1 MKKNLKILD
10 KKGKKTRDKH
20 EFEQKPALVSP
31 KSPKIVSFNPTDD
44 QIHQKIE
51 KNIIHIQN
59 IIRETILSIQN
70 YKSYELFSNM
80 EVIFCANTL
89 KETYE
94 KTNALLRLERTEEN
108 IDKKINELQ
117 LITNKLYSI
126 ITNYGTKTVEDLLYI
141 VFGSLFTIDNIENE
155 TVNSKYELI
164 CNYIHPTGF
173 KYKSIGTVDE
183 SMSSNICNNKIV
195 DFTINNENYPNLE
208 CLPSDYNIKNFY
220 KKIYGIQVVFHN
232 RQTKKTLIIE
242 GVVDDI
248 QLDFLNNTYL
258 EIRKSEIKKKM
269 EETTDIDSE
278 VKEQYIKTLTLKDML
293 VDSTED
299 IVKKLYGIKSN
310 ISKTK
315 KNNLESIIQKFND
328 MDLYNKRSRII
339 EYLIYSN
346 ETEIQY
352 IAYLLYDFIVMNSE
366 NEEHEKIYNSF
377 PWGIKA
383 IFKDNLKKSFNSSQ
397 EIINKY
403 DTNKIT
409 LEQQIYLLK
418 VPENIKEKALT
429 KCKEIKGKPDEIGAK
444 SKQYLEGLVKIP
456 FGNYREEPALKMTKE
471 INTKFSQFIKKW
483 GVDNITE
490 KPQYTNIEIRNFI
503 FQENT
508 KFSFII
514 EKELNNL
521 SCVSIKKLN
530 EIIKI
535 CSSILCEKIIV
546 SKLKTREEKIEEIL
560 KLIKKIPFEKQI
572 EILDEY
578 IDDKNYKTKFHEIK
592 EIEKEVENIQN
603 TIYKISQVLDESI
616 YGQEHAK
623 NQIMKIIS
631 QWISGEQTGYA
642 FGFEGS
648 PGIGKT
654 SLAKKGISQCLED
667 ENGIYRPFSFIA
679 LGGST
684 NGSTLE
690 GHGYTYL
697 NSSWGRIVDILMTSK
712 CMNPIIYIDELD
724 KVSKSENGKEIF
736 GILTHLIDSTQN
748 DSFQDKFFSGVDIDL
763 SKALFI
769 FSYNDPE
776 LIDRIL
782 LDRIHRVK
790 FENLTKKEKIVIVKK
805 YILPEINKKMGF
817 YNTVILNDDIIEKII
832 TEYTL
837 EPGVRKLKEVMF
849 DLFGEIN
856 IELLRTT
863 ETNIQLPITIKYN
876 DLEEKYLKKY
886 KKIRETKI
894 HDKSCIG
901 LINGMWANA
910 LGMGG
915 VLPIEVVFFPSSN
928 FLELKLTGLQG
939 EVMKESMNVAKTLAW
954 SLCSEETKQTWTQQ
968 IEENKTLGIHIHCP
982 EGAVSKDGPSAGT
995 AITVAIYSLLNKK
1008 PINNYV
1014 AITGEIDLNG
1024 NITAIGGLEN
1034 KIIGSLHSGI
1044 TTILYPKDNKREFK
1058 EFLEKYEEVKS
1069 KKVEFVEV
1077 DKIQDV
1083 FPYVFV

>member
-10 KKGKKTRDKH
+10 KTGKKTRDKP
-20 EFEQKPALVSP
+20 ETEQKIVLLSP
-31 KSPKIVSFNPTDD
+31 KSPKIEKFNPFDD

-51 KNIIHIQN
+51 KNTKHIQN
-59 IIRETILSIQN
+59 IIRNTILSIQN
-70 YKSYELFSNM
+70 YKSVELFTNI
-80 EVIFCANTL
+80 EVLFCANTL
-89 KETYE
+89 KEIYD
-94 KTNALLRLERTEEN
+94 KSNGLLELERTEQT

-117 LITNKLYSI
+117 VITNKLYSI
-126 ITNYGTKTVEDLLYI
+126 ITNYGTKYIEDLIYI
-141 VFGSLFTIDNIENE
+141 VFGSLFTIENIENE
-155 TVNSKYELI
+155 AIKSKFELI
-164 CNYIHPTGF
+164 CEYIHPIGF
-173 KYKSIGTVDE
+173 KYKPLGSLDE
-183 SMSSNICNNKIV
+183 SLNENICNNKVV
-195 DFTINNENYPNLE
+195 DFTINIENYPNLE
-208 CLPSDYNIKNFY
+208 CFSIDYNIKNFY
-220 KKIYGIQVVFHN
+220 KKIYGIQIVIHN
-232 RQTKKTLIIE
+232 TQTKKTLIVE

-248 QLDFLNNTYL
+248 QLEFLNNTYL
-258 EIRKSEIKKKM
+258 EMRKKEIEKILEETIDIENEIK
-269 EETTDIDSE
+269 D
-278 VKEQYIKTLTLKDML
+278 QYYKTLTLKDML
-293 VDSTED
+293 VDSAED

-310 ISKTK
+310 INKTK

-328 MDLYNKRSRII
+328 MDLYHKRSRII
-339 EYLIYSN
+339 EYLIYSKDA
-346 ETEIQY
+346 EIEY
-352 IAYLLYDFIVMNSE
+352 MAYLLYDFVVMNNE
-366 NEEHEKIYNSF
+366 NEDQDKIYNSF

-383 IFKDNLKKSFNSSQ
+383 IFKDSLKKIANNSQ
-397 EIINKY
+397 ETMNKY
-403 DTNKIT
+403 DTNRVT
-409 LEQQIYLLK
+409 LEQQIYLLR
-418 VPENIKEKALT
+418 VPETVKEKALV
-429 KCKEIKGKPDEIGAK
+429 KCREIKGKPDEMGAK

-456 FGNYREEPALKMTKE
+456 FGNYREEPVLKMTKE
-471 INTKFSQFIKKW
+471 INTKFSQFLKKW
-483 GVDNITE
+483 GKIVE
-490 KPQYTNIEIRNFI
+490 KTQYTNLEIHRFI
-503 FQENT
+503 TQEN
-508 KFSFII
+508 KEFSFLI
-514 EKELNNL
+514 ENELNNL
-521 SCVSIKKLN
+521 SSISIKKLN
-530 EIIKI
+530 EILKS
-535 CSSILCEKIIV
+535 CANVLGEKVIV
-546 SKLKTREEKIEEIL
+546 SKINSREEKISETM
-560 KLIKKIPFEKQI
+560 KLMKKLPFEKQI
-572 EILDEY
+572 ELLDEY
-578 IDDKNYKTKFHEIK
+578 IRDKNYKKRFQEIK
-592 EIEKEVENIQN
+592 EIEGEVENIQK
-603 TIYKISQVLDESI
+603 TIRKIYEVLDESI

-654 SLAKKGISQCLED
+654 SLAKKGISHCLED
-667 ENGIYRPFSFIA
+667 ENGIPRPFSFIA

-736 GILTHLIDSTQN
+736 GILTHLIDPTQN
-748 DSFQDKFFSGVDIDL
+748 DIYQDKFFSGVDIDL

-769 FSYNDPE
+769 FSYNDPD

-782 LDRIHRVK
+782 LDRIHRIK
-790 FENLTKKEKIVIVKK
+790 FENLTTKEKIVIVKK
-805 YILPEINKKMGF
+805 YILPEINRKMGF
-817 YNTVILNDDIIEKII
+817 CDTVYLDDNLIETII

-837 EPGVRKLKEVMF
+837 EPGVRKLKEVLF

-863 ETNIQLPITIKYN
+863 EINIELPIAVKYT

-886 KKIRETKI
+886 KKIREKKV
-894 HDKSCIG
+894 HEKSTIG
-901 LINGMWANA
+901 LINGMWANS

-954 SLCSEETKQTWTQQ
+954 SLSTDETRTKWIQQ
-968 IEENKTLGIHIHCP
+968 IEDNKTLGIHIHCP

-995 AITVAIYSLLNKK
+995 AITIAIYSLLNGR
-1008 PINNYV
+1008 PINNMV

-1024 NITAIGGLEN
+1024 NIMAIGGLDN
-1034 KIIGSLHSGI
+1034 KIIGSVNAGI
-1044 TTILYPKDNKREFK
+1044 TTILYPKDNDREFK
-1058 EFLEKYEEVKS
+1058 EFLEKHGEILD
-1069 KKVEFVEV
+1069 KKIKFVQV